1 MLFFL
6 KRKDI
11 KGVILVKLKF
21 VKGFVLRVILSCG
34 CGLSTFA
41 ALRRVNGL
49 LDACCPPLL
58 RFGR

>member
-21 VKGFVLRVILSCG
+21 VKGFVLRVASCE
-34 CGLSTFA
+34 
-41 ALRRVNGL
+41 L
-49 LDACCPPLL
+49 LVVVAGCPPLL
-58 RFGR
+58 RYGR